1 MPSTNKNPPRAAS
14 ALWPQ
19 PRPKA
24 WLALL
29 LALCCRLA
37 LAQPLPFGLMGD
49 TPYSAW
55 ERAQLPGLMADMA
68 AAGSAFVVHT
78 GDFKSGADA
87 CSDAL
92 YQDRLALFQASRMPL
107 VYVPGDNDW
116 TDCHRR
122 SNGAYDPME
131 RLDRLRALFFAG
143 DHALGQTPMTVLR
156 QSADPAYAAYR
167 ENVRWEAGGAL
178 FVTLNLTGSNNN
190 FYGVPG
196 QTGPVPEF
204 VARSAANQ
212 AWLAQAFA
220 HARDQRLAGVLIVIQ
235 ANPGFEAA
243 RAGRR
248 QPGYDAFLAQL
259 LRETRLFA
267 KPVVLVHGDT
277 HRQHIDQPLTDP
289 ASGERVPNFTRVE
302 TFGWPFFGWVLGTV
316 DARDPRVF
324 RFTAKPWQ
332 APAPER

>member
-1 MPSTNKNPPRAAS
+1 MLNNHKSEPRHCS
-14 ALWPQ
+14 ALWPRA
-19 PRPKA
+19 RPLVWA
-24 WLALL
+24 AFL

-37 LAQPLPFGLMGD
+37 LAQPLPFGLLGD

-55 ERAQLPGLMADMA
+55 ERAQLPELIADMA
-68 AAGSAFVVHT
+68 AADSAFVVHA
-78 GDFKSGADA
+78 GDFKSGADI

-92 YQDRLALFQASRMPL
+92 FSDRLALFQASSVPL

-122 SNGAYDPME
+122 SNGGYDPLE
-131 RLDRLRALFFAG
+131 RLDRLRELFFVG
-143 DHALGQTPMTVLR
+143 EYSLGQKPMPLLR
-156 QSADPAYAAYR
+156 QSADPAFGRYR

-178 FVTLNLTGSNNN
+178 FVTLNLPGSDNN
-190 FYGVPG
+190 FHGVPG

-220 HARDQRLAGVLIVIQ
+220 HARDKRLAGVLIVIQ

-243 RAGRR
+243 RAGRP

-259 LRETRLFA
+259 RQETRLFA

-277 HRQHIDQPLTDP
+277 HRQQIDQPLTDP
-289 ASGERVPNFTRVE
+289 ASDEGLANFTRVE

-316 DARDPRVF
+316 DARDPKVF
-324 RFTAKPWQ
+324 RFVAKPWRV
-332 APAPER
+332 AAPER

>member
-1 MPSTNKNPPRAAS
+1 MLNNHKSEPRHCS
-14 ALWPQ
+14 ALWPRA
-19 PRPKA
+19 RPLVWA
-24 WLALL
+24 AFL

-37 LAQPLPFGLMGD
+37 LAQPLPFGLLGD

-55 ERAQLPGLMADMA
+55 ERAKLPGLMADMA
-68 AAGSAFVVHT
+68 AADSAFVVHA
-78 GDFKSGADA
+78 GDFKSGADI

-92 YQDRLALFQASRMPL
+92 FDDRLALFQASSVPL

-122 SNGAYDPME
+122 SNGGYDPLE
-131 RLDRLRALFFAG
+131 RLDRLRVLFFAG
-143 DHALGQTPMTVLR
+143 DQALGQTPMALLR
-156 QSADPAYAAYR
+156 QSSDPAFGRYR

-178 FVTLNLTGSNNN
+178 FVTLNLPGSDNN
-190 FYGVPG
+190 FHGVPG
-196 QTGPVPEF
+196 QSGPVPEF

-220 HARDQRLAGVLIVIQ
+220 HARDHHLAGVLIVIQ

-243 RAGRR
+243 RAGRP

-259 LRETRLFA
+259 RQETRLFA

-277 HRQHIDQPLTDP
+277 HRQQIDQPLTDP
-289 ASGERVPNFTRVE
+289 ASDERLANFTRVE

-316 DARDPRVF
+316 DARDPKVF
-324 RFTAKPWQ
+324 RFVAKPWRVT
-332 APAPER
+332 APER

>member
-1 MPSTNKNPPRAAS
+1 MAKFLRSI
-14 ALWPQ
+14 
-19 PRPKA
+19 
-24 WLALL
+24 ALL
-29 LALCCRLA
+29 LFWPMLA
-37 LAQPLPFGLMGD
+37 AAQPLHFGLFGD

-68 AAGSAFVVHT
+68 AADPAFVVHA
-78 GDFKSGADA
+78 GDCKSGADA
-87 CSDAL
+87 CSDSL
-92 YQDRLALFQASRMPL
+92 FQDRLALFQASRVPL

-122 SNGAYDPME
+122 SNGAHDPLE

-143 DHALGQTPMTVLR
+143 DQALGQTPMALLR
-156 QSADPAYAAYR
+156 QSAEPAFAVYR

-178 FVTLNLTGSNNN
+178 FVTLNLPGSDNN
-190 FYGVPG
+190 FHGVPG

-220 HARDQRLAGVLIVIQ
+220 HARDKRLAGVLIVIQ

-243 RAGRR
+243 RAGRP

-259 LRETRLFA
+259 RQETRLFA

-289 ASGERVPNFTRVE
+289 ASGERLANFTRVE
-302 TFGWPFFGWVLGTV
+302 TFGWPFFGWVLGTA
-316 DARDPRVF
+316 DASDPQVF
-324 RFTAKPWQ
+324 RFAAKPWQ
-332 APAPER
+332 AAAPER

>member
-1 MPSTNKNPPRAAS
+1 
-14 ALWPQ
+14 L
-19 PRPKA
+19 
-24 WLALL
+24 
-29 LALCCRLA
+29 
-37 LAQPLPFGLMGD
+37 FGD

-55 ERAQLPGLMADMA
+55 ERAKLPELMADMA
-68 AAGSAFVVHT
+68 AADSAFVVHT
-78 GDFKSGADA
+78 GDFKSGGDA

-92 YQDRLALFQASRMPL
+92 YQDRLALFQASSVPL

-122 SNGAYDPME
+122 SNGAYDPLE
-131 RLDRLRALFFAG
+131 RLDRLRALFFAS
-143 DHALGQTPMTVLR
+143 DQALGQAPMALLR
-156 QSADPAYAAYR
+156 QSTDPAFVKYR
-167 ENVRWEAGGAL
+167 ENARWEAGGAL
-178 FVTLNLTGSNNN
+178 FVTLNLPGSNNN

-220 HARDQRLAGVLIVIQ
+220 HARDQHLAGVLIVIQ

-243 RAGRR
+243 RAGRP

-259 LRETRLFA
+259 VRETRLFA

-277 HRQHIDQPLTDP
+277 HRQQIDQPLMDP
-289 ASGERVPNFTRVE
+289 ASGERLSNFTRVE
-302 TFGWPFFGWVLGTV
+302 TFGWPFFGWMLGTV
-316 DARDPRVF
+316 DARDPKVF
-324 RFTAKPWQ
+324 RFVAKPWR

>member
-1 MPSTNKNPPRAAS
+1 MLNNHKPEPRHCS
-14 ALWPQ
+14 ALWPRA
-19 PRPKA
+19 RPLVCA
-24 WLALL
+24 ALL
-29 LALCCRLA
+29 LALGCRLA
-37 LAQPLPFGLMGD
+37 LAQPLPFGLFGD

-55 ERAQLPGLMADMA
+55 ERAKLPGLMADMA
-68 AAGSAFVVHT
+68 AADSAFVVHA
-78 GDFKSGADA
+78 GDFKSGGDA

-92 YQDRLALFQASRMPL
+92 YQDRLALFQASSVPL

-122 SNGAYDPME
+122 SNGAYDPLE
-131 RLDRLRALFFAG
+131 RLDRLRELFFVG
-143 DHALGQTPMTVLR
+143 EYSLGQKPMPLLR
-156 QSADPAYAAYR
+156 QSADAAFGRYR

-178 FVTLNLTGSNNN
+178 FVTLNLPGSNNN

-196 QTGPVPEF
+196 QAGPVPEF

-220 HARDQRLAGVLIVIQ
+220 HALDQHLAGVLIVIQ

-243 RAGRR
+243 RAGRP

-277 HRQHIDQPLTDP
+277 HRQQIDQPLTDP
-289 ASGERVPNFTRVE
+289 ASGERLANFTRVE
-302 TFGWPFFGWVLGTV
+302 TLGWPFFGWVLGTV
-316 DARDPRVF
+316 DARDPKVF
-324 RFTAKPWQ
+324 RFVAKPWR
-332 APAPER
+332 ATAPER

>member
-1 MPSTNKNPPRAAS
+1 
-14 ALWPQ
+14 L
-19 PRPKA
+19 
-24 WLALL
+24 
-29 LALCCRLA
+29 
-37 LAQPLPFGLMGD
+37 FGD

-55 ERAQLPGLMADMA
+55 ERAKLPELMADMA
-68 AAGSAFVVHT
+68 AADSAFVVHT
-78 GDFKSGADA
+78 GDFKSGGDA

-92 YQDRLALFQASRMPL
+92 YQDRLALFQASSVPL

-122 SNGAYDPME
+122 SNGAYDPLE
-131 RLDRLRALFFAG
+131 RLDRLRALFFAS
-143 DHALGQTPMTVLR
+143 DQALGQAPMALLR
-156 QSADPAYAAYR
+156 QSTDPAFVKYR

-178 FVTLNLTGSNNN
+178 FVTLNLPGSNNN

-220 HARDQRLAGVLIVIQ
+220 HARDQHLAGVLIVIQ

-243 RAGRR
+243 RAGRP

-259 LRETRLFA
+259 VRETRLFA

-277 HRQHIDQPLTDP
+277 HRQQIDQPLMDP
-289 ASGERVPNFTRVE
+289 ASGERLSNFTRVE
-302 TFGWPFFGWVLGTV
+302 TFGWPFFGWMLGTV
-316 DARDPRVF
+316 DARDPKVF
-324 RFTAKPWQ
+324 RFVAKPWR